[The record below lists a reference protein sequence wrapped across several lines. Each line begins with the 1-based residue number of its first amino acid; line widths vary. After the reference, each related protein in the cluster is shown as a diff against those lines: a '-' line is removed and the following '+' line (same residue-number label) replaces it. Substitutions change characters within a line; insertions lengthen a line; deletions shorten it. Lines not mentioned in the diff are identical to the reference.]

1 MFCLSVVSNSF
12 VTPWTV
18 ASQAPW
24 EFPGKNTV
32 MGCHFLLQGIFP
44 TTEIKPTSLALAG
57 GFFTTEPPGKPH
69 MEKLFVSENFIFNM
83 SL

>member
-1 MFCLSVVSNSF
+1 MFCLSVVSSSF

-24 EFPGKNTV
+24 EFPGKNTG
-32 MGCHFLLQGIFP
+32 MGCHFLLQGIFL

-69 MEKLFVSENFIFNM
+69 MEKLLVSENFIVNM